1 MLMCW
6 RLQLTIVHSNRTITI
21 MLETLVTKKKSFLTF
36 DQKLHKIQFFIQN
49 NANVV
54 YVHEFLLSHVIAFN
68 LNLETTFIVINVHV
82 DVLL

>member
-6 RLQLTIVHSNRTITI
+6 RLQLTIVHSDRTITI

-54 YVHEFLLSHVIAFN
+54 LC
-68 LNLETTFIVINVHV
+68 T
-82 DVLL
+82 